1 MADQRIEKGRATR
14 DRLIGAGRAAFGE
27 RGYDATSIAE
37 ILDAAG
43 VAKGAL
49 YHHFDTKA
57 ALFDAVLDRVVQEL
71 AEAAA
76 ERARAAP
83 DPAASLKAGC
93 GAWLERVLDPTV
105 QRIALLDATA
115 VVGWA
120 RVREIDDRHTL
131 SGIRR
136 NLERIV
142 ERGGGPGTDIDL
154 LAHMVLAAVNEAALF
169 IVRAD
174 DPRAALPVGRR
185 AVDALIDRLTARP

>member
-1 MADQRIEKGRATR
+1 MGDGRIEKGRATR
-14 DRLIGAGRAAFGE
+14 DRLIEAGREAFGE

-57 ALFDAVLDRVVQEL
+57 ALFDAVLDRVVQEI

-76 ERARAAP
+76 NRARRAP

-93 GAWLERVLDPTV
+93 GAWLEMTLDPAI
-105 QRIALLDATA
+105 QRIALLDAAA

-120 RVREIDDRHTL
+120 RLRDIDDRHTL
-131 SGIRR
+131 SGMRH
-136 NLERIV
+136 NLERLAAQS
-142 ERGGGPGTDIDL
+142 GLDADIDL

-174 DPRAALPVGRR
+174 DPRAALAVGRQ
-185 AVDALIDRLTARP
+185 AVDALIDRLTAHA

>member
-1 MADQRIEKGRATR
+1 VPVADQRIEKGRATR
-14 DRLIGAGRAAFGE
+14 DRLIEAGRAAFGE

-57 ALFDAVLDRVVQEL
+57 ALFDAVLDRVVQEI
-71 AEAAA
+71 AEGAA
-76 ERARAAP
+76 EWARSAP

-93 GAWLERVLDPTV
+93 GAWLEMTLDPAI
-105 QRIALLDATA
+105 QRIALLDAAA

-120 RVREIDDRHTL
+120 RVREIDNRHTL
-131 SGIRR
+131 SGMRR
-136 NLERIV
+136 NLERLA
-142 ERGGGPGTDIDL
+142 EQSGGLDADNDL

-169 IVRAD
+169 VARAD
-174 DPRAALPVGRR
+174 DPRAALTVGRQ
-185 AVDALIDRLTARP
+185 AVDSLIDRLAT

>member
-1 MADQRIEKGRATR
+1 VADQRIEKGRATR
-14 DRLIGAGRAAFGE
+14 DRLIDAARDAFGE

-57 ALFDAVLDRVVQEL
+57 ALFDAVLDHVVQEI
-71 AEAAA
+71 AEGAAD
-76 ERARAAP
+76 RARTAP
-83 DPAASLKAGC
+83 DPAAGLKAGC
-93 GAWLERVLDPTV
+93 GAWLEMTLDPAI
-105 QRIALLDATA
+105 QRIVLLDAAA

-120 RVREIDDRHTL
+120 RAREIDDRHTL
-131 SGIRR
+131 SGMRR
-136 NLERIV
+136 NLERLA
-142 ERGGGPGTDIDL
+142 EQGDGLDADIDL

-174 DPRAALPVGRR
+174 DPRAALAVGRQ
-185 AVDALIDRLTARP
+185 AVDVLIDRLTA

>member
-1 MADQRIEKGRATR
+1 VADQRIEKGRATR
-14 DRLIGAGRAAFGE
+14 DRLIEAARDAFGA

-57 ALFDAVLDRVVQEL
+57 ALFDAVLDHVVQEI

-76 ERARAAP
+76 DRARTAP
-83 DPAASLKAGC
+83 DPAARLKAGC
-93 GAWLERVLDPTV
+93 GAWLEMTLDPAI
-105 QRIALLDATA
+105 QRIVLLDAAA

-120 RVREIDDRHTL
+120 RAREIDDRHTL
-131 SGIRR
+131 SGMRR
-136 NLERIV
+136 NLERLA
-142 ERGGGPGTDIDL
+142 EQGDGLDADIDL

-174 DPRAALPVGRR
+174 DPRAAFAVGRQ
-185 AVDALIDRLTARP
+185 AVDALIDRLTA